1 MQWRKLTA
9 KITRESQSDRK
20 PKVHITKAKILKT
33 LTKLI
38 SLLCSEL
45 SASFTKTVQHKDGT
59 MGQLGYDRLA
69 LRSSGNYTTK
79 LHLNLADC

>member
-9 KITRESQSDRK
+9 KITCESQSDRK

-45 SASFTKTVQHKDGT
+45 SAYFTKTVQHKHK